1 MSHKTFTVEIDR
13 RLIQDKLDVIA
24 NDDRVMLQINNEL
37 ARIINP
43 WVPFLEGP
51 LSQDLDITPQGITY
65 LQPYATRQYYGDD
78 FNHTKDYHPLASARW
93 DEVAMTVKRD
103 EFERIVEKIVKK
115 RLGELYGR

>member
-1 MSHKTFTVEIDR
+1 MAHKTFSVEISE
-13 RLIQDKLDVIA
+13 RLIQDKLDVVA

-37 ARIINP
+37 ARIIDP
-43 WVPFLEGP
+43 WVPFLEGA
-51 LSQDLDITPQGITY
+51 LAQTIEVDAKGITY
-65 LQPYATRQYYGDD
+65 TQPYATRQYYGVD

-103 EFERIVEKIVKK
+103 EFEKIVEKIVTK